1 MAEVINGTSDQD
13 LETLKE
19 RFARE
24 YLDLLQKK
32 IQQGKFR
39 LAPLL
44 TQTPDRLARDC
55 SGCITSCVDCVTSCN
70 GACIVST

>member
-24 YLDLLQKK
+24 YLDPL
-32 IQQGKFR
+32 FR
-39 LAPLL
+39 
-44 TQTPDRLARDC
+44 
-55 SGCITSCVDCVTSCN
+55 TSRPQYL
-70 GACIVST
+70 